1 MASCAPL
8 GASPQDKRGRPS
20 LLELPLVEVKKAHV
34 ACRRVASGGSP
45 QVRGGSFAH
54 GEVGWTCFVANHVRR
69 FGSWIAGAHG
79 KSITYEGLTLH
90 EPSKAHKF
98 VAYAMSSV
106 MWCVS
111 RPGWNQTRVR
121 GRTSSASLTE
131 QRT

>member
-1 MASCAPL
+1 MSSMAARGVLRAAWRLASGQARSAFPA
-8 GASPQDKRGRPS
+8 GAATGRSQEGTRSLSEGSKRG
-20 LLELPLVEVKKAHV
+20 
-34 ACRRVASGGSP
+34 
-45 QVRGGSFAH
+45 FA
-54 GEVGWTCFVANHVRR
+54 
-69 FGSWIAGAHG
+69 AGAHG